1 MIRSELLKL
10 RLQRTPQVMAGLAVA
25 VLAIVVGITVGQ
37 DLTAAQFADRANNA
51 VYILLPVLAAV
62 LGGFVMG
69 SEYRQDTL
77 KRLAAVGPRRGRL
90 LAAKAAVLVGAVLAA
105 SVTLLAVAA
114 GAMAVLASSA
124 GTSFPT
130 DTLWPMFASGTLSAV
145 TLGLIALGLSLVTR
159 SDTFAMIGVLALP
172 LVLDPV
178 VGALASGVERFT
190 YSGAISG
197 VTASFQEALGTG
209 SDPGPTDVFGPA
221 LAAVVLLAWVAVPV
235 VAGTRRFLTADI

>member
-1 MIRSELLKL
+1 MIRAELLKL
-10 RLQRTPQVMAGLAVA
+10 RLQRTPQVLAGLAVA
-25 VLAIVVGITVGQ
+25 VVAIVVGVTVGK
-37 DLTAAQFADRANNA
+37 DLTAAELADRANNA
-51 VYILLPVLAAV
+51 VYIFLPLAAAV
-62 LGGFVMG
+62 LGGFVVG

-90 LAAKAAVLVGAVLAA
+90 LAAKAAVLLGSILAA
-105 SVTLLAVAA
+105 SVVLMGLAV
-114 GAMAVLASSA
+114 GAMAVLASNA

-145 TLGLIALGLSLVTR
+145 TVGLIAFGLSLITR
-159 SDTFAMIGVLALP
+159 SDSFAMIGVLALP

-178 VGALASGVERFT
+178 VGALASGIEKFT

-197 VTASFQEALGTG
+197 VTASFEKVLGTG
-209 SDPGPTDVFGPA
+209 GDPGPSNVFGPA
-221 LAAVVLLAWVAVPV
+221 VAAVVLLAWVAVPV